1 MLRKLLLVT
10 VILGASLFAKDIAY
24 LNQKSS
30 LFLKGKKVGEILTL
44 SPVIIL
50 EKKGKMTKIQIKGMV
65 SQDYEQEL
73 VKNLNQRETY
83 VYFDKEK
90 GNGFKT
96 LSKKEDAYGGVWLE
110 VTGVY
115 KVKTK
120 SLTKD
125 KNKLYEQAKNLYAKT
140 CSVCHGLHNPN
151 EFMVNQW
158 PNTFKSMEPRVALN
172 KSQKLLILKYL
183 QQHAKDTKGAKNTKD
198 TKKH

>member
-1 MLRKLLLVT
+1 MLRKLLLIT
-10 VILGASLFAKDIAY
+10 AILGASLFAKDLAY
-24 LNQKSS
+24 LKQDSS
-30 LFLKGKKVGEILTL
+30 LFIKGKKVGEILTL
-44 SPVIIL
+44 SPVTIL
-50 EKKGKMTKIQIKGMV
+50 KKEEKMTKVLVKGMV

-110 VTGVY
+110 VSGVY
-115 KVKTK
+115 EVP
-120 SLTKD
+120 TKD
-125 KNKLYEQAKNLYAKT
+125 LTNDKTKLYEQAKNLYAKT

-158 PNTFKSMEPRVALN
+158 PNTFKSMEPKVALN
-172 KSQKLLILKYL
+172 KSQKMLILKYL
-183 QQHAKDTKGAKNTKD
+183 QQHAKDI
-198 TKKH
+198 KK